1 MTDHKYTTEEIIKE
15 LQSAALWFREHGKN
29 TNTAIIGICE
39 RAAKLIDRQKAEIPP
54 CKIGDTVYAV
64 RTYYGTKKVMAGKVS
79 EMFFVG
85 KEMTLCIVVKGI
97 SRGQWL
103 KDVFPSYE
111 EAERSMRY
119 VRGQSKD
126 N

>member
-1 MTDHKYTTEEIIKE
+1 MNVVI
-15 LQSAALWFREHGKN
+15 
-29 TNTAIIGICE
+29 
-39 RAAKLIDRQKAEIPP
+39 P

-64 RTYYGTKKVMAGKVS
+64 RTYYGTKKVMSGKVS

-85 KEMTLCIVVKGI
+85 EEMALCLVVKGI

-119 VRGQSKD
+119 GRGQSKD